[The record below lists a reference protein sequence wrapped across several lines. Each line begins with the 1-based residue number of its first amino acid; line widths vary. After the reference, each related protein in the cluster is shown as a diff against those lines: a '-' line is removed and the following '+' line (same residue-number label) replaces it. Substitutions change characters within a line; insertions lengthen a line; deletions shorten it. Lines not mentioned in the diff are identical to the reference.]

1 MKVQFGSRLF
11 LLVMFLL
18 LASTMA
24 CSKTGNTTPA
34 ALTPAP
40 PDVSSVQT
48 AKPLTARDRMAMDEF
63 VKQQEAIDQEWNQFY
78 QDFDHWRTELTSCQ
92 RSSAQEALQDF
103 AATFNSVTQQARDIP
118 RTSSTRDLAD
128 ILIAAAEEE
137 EAAFR
142 QLRDRWQP
150 QNVSFFELVE
160 QRRSNAARAQNK
172 VEDLVL
178 ELQEKFREGPTPEEL
193 AAVEEFATAFDS
205 VKEAWGKLHD
215 TYILLRKED
224 DRLDR
229 VALVDRYEQLIQQL
243 NEIVAMISELP
254 DTEATES
261 MVERLQEAAE
271 AEVAA
276 LMNLTKALATLAY
289 PAPAATPGTNSE
301 TEESTPS
308 PPGPGIMMDSLLDE
322 ADVAYHEIESNLKE
336 VGRTIK
342 EIVDDDSAESLVEV
356 EDFEGHYEKLL
367 VEWDA
372 FHQRYNDWRRTEGGC
387 DRVEVLQALDQFNR
401 RVGEL
406 GRKVRYLPQSGFLLP
421 MYTLLVEA
429 AEREEGAMRA
439 LYNSWRPFTI
449 DAFKAVGQERV
460 NSDRLRRQAN
470 IGLEELRN
478 RP

>member
-322 ADVAYHEIESNLKE
+322 ADVAYDESEAALKE
-336 VGRTIK
+336 VGWMI
-342 EIVDDDSAESLVEV
+342 EDIVDDDSADSLAEV
-356 EDFEGHYEKLL
+356 EDFEGHYKELL

-372 FHQRYNDWRRTEGGC
+372 FHQRYNHWRKTEGGC
-387 DRVEVLQALDQFNR
+387 DRVEVLQALDRFNQ

-439 LYNSWRPFTI
+439 LYNSWRPFTV

>member
-18 LASTMA
+18 LASMFA
-24 CSKTGNTTPA
+24 CSKTGKLVPST
-34 ALTPAP
+34 LTPAS
-40 PDVSSVQT
+40 PDAASVQT
-48 AKPLTARDRMAMDEF
+48 AKPLTASDRMAMDEF
-63 VKQQEAIDQEWNQFY
+63 VKKQESIDQEWDQFY
-78 QDFDHWRTELTSCQ
+78 QDFDHWRAGLTSCQ

-118 RTSSTRDLAD
+118 RTSSTRELAD
-128 ILIAAAEEE
+128 ILIASAEEE

-160 QRRSNAARAQNK
+160 QRRSDAARAQNR

-178 ELQEKFREGPTPEEL
+178 ELQEKFGEGPTPEEL
-193 AAVEEFATAFDS
+193 ATVEEFATAFDS

-215 TYILLRKED
+215 AYILLRKED
-224 DRLDR
+224 DRLDS
-229 VALVDRYEQLIQQL
+229 VALVERYEQLIQQS

-289 PAPAATPGTNSE
+289 PPPAATPGTDSE

-308 PPGPGIMMDSLLDE
+308 PPGPGMMIDSLLDE
-322 ADVAYHEIESNLKE
+322 VDVSYHESESNLKE
-336 VGRTIK
+336 VSRTIK
-342 EIVDDDSAESLVEV
+342 EIVDDDSAESLAEV
-356 EDFEGHYEKLL
+356 GDFEGHYKELL

-372 FHQRYNDWRRTEGGC
+372 FHQRYNDWRKTEGGC
-387 DRVEVLQALDQFNR
+387 DRVEVLQALGQFNQ

-439 LYNSWRPFTI
+439 LYNFWRPFSV
-449 DAFKAVGQERV
+449 DAFKAVDQERV

-470 IGLEELRN
+470 IGVQELRN

>member
-92 RSSAQEALQDF
+92 GSSAQEALQDF

-301 TEESTPS
+301 TKESTPS
-308 PPGPGIMMDSLLDE
+308 TPGPGIHDGFTS
-322 ADVAYHEIESNLKE
+322 
-336 VGRTIK
+336 
-342 EIVDDDSAESLVEV
+342 
-356 EDFEGHYEKLL
+356 
-367 VEWDA
+367 
-372 FHQRYNDWRRTEGGC
+372 RRGGC
-387 DRVEVLQALDQFNR
+387 
-401 RVGEL
+401 
-406 GRKVRYLPQSGFLLP
+406 
-421 MYTLLVEA
+421 
-429 AEREEGAMRA
+429 
-439 LYNSWRPFTI
+439 
-449 DAFKAVGQERV
+449 
-460 NSDRLRRQAN
+460 RLRRKRIQSE
-470 IGLEELRN
+470 GG
-478 RP
+478 RPDDRGYR